1 MTTMDLLLNRAAA
14 RNLPA
19 AGTIELTAR
28 CNLSCKMCY
37 IHNISCDK
45 HLLLEE
51 LSTEQWISIMDQL
64 QAAGTLPL
72 LITGGEPL
80 LRPDFPQLYEE
91 AVKRGFLISINSNGT
106 LLTEEHFA
114 LFARHKPLRM
124 NISLYGMSAETYR
137 DLCGNGAMYEKVIA
151 NIRRLRDMGVTVK
164 INFSSTP
171 YNCHDLPKVHAF
183 AQEVGSIVHCAAYM
197 FPPTRTEK
205 PCAEPAKRYSPI
217 ESAEAAIEWIRIS
230 NSPEAFAAECRKHAQ
245 MAPGRTDECLY
256 EGKEG
261 SRCRAGRCSY
271 WITYK
276 GELLPCG
283 MIPSIRASVT
293 ELGFP
298 EAWKRMSEE
307 FLSLTMPKGCLS
319 CPDYERCEVCPAIVW
334 AENEDFGKVPTYI
347 CEKNRHY
354 HSRLAALGAEG
365 REV

>member
-1 MTTMDLLLNRAAA
+1 MTTMDALLSRAAA
-14 RNLPA
+14 RNIPA

-37 IHNISCDK
+37 IHNMSCDK
-45 HLLLEE
+45 HLAQEE
-51 LSTEQWISIMDQL
+51 LSTAQWIRILDEL
-64 QAAGTLPL
+64 QQSGTLPL

-80 LRPDFPQLYEE
+80 LRQDFPTIYME
-91 AVKRGFLISINSNGT
+91 AVKRGFLISINTNGT

-124 NISLYGMSAETYR
+124 NISVYGMSPETYGS
-137 DLCGNGAMYEKVIA
+137 LCGNSSAYEKVIS
-151 NIRRLRDMGVTVK
+151 NIRRLRSMGITVK

-171 YNCHDLPKVHAF
+171 YNSHDLPKVHAF

-197 FPPTRTEK
+197 FPATRTAK
-205 PCAEPAKRYSPI
+205 PCGEEVKRYTPQ
-217 ESAEAAIEWIRIS
+217 ESAEAAIDWIRIGS
-230 NSPEAFAAECRKHAQ
+230 SPEQFAEECRKHAQ

-256 EGKEG
+256 EGQQG

-283 MIPSIRASVT
+283 MIPSIKSSVT
-293 ELGFP
+293 ELGFM
-298 EAWKRMSEE
+298 EAWKQMSES
-307 FLSLTMPKGCLS
+307 FRSLTMPKGCLS
-319 CPDYERCEVCPAIVW
+319 CPDYERCEVCPAIIW
-334 AENEDFGKVPTYI
+334 AENEDFTKVPEYI
-347 CEKNRHY
+347 CEKNKHY

-365 REV
+365 SDA